1 MPPRKKERNHHL
13 KQMIRDYAQQNVRPA
28 DENNELDIY
37 KEHTM
42 IDLSKNRADVM
53 FLERASTLSRGELET
68 WLRNQ
73 EATEHDSPLEYRLT
87 PYVWCTLK
95 KEEAKKLYVQA
106 RYAEAIEV
114 YKSAMRVY
122 MGADA
127 ELPSPAYIND
137 IYLAIETLDLRRMMD
152 LVACASNIA
161 QCYLKL
167 GKPIEVSSRQCGSAI
182 QRKTKGVPR
191 PQTIDW
197 TVEVEII
204 YIAIRDAAKGFEPSK
219 QTTVMIRLRH

>member
-1 MPPRKKERNHHL
+1 MSSRKRERNFHL

-42 IDLSKNRADVM
+42 IDLNTNRADVM
-53 FLERASTLSRGELET
+53 LLERAGSIPRGELVS
-68 WLRNQ
+68 WLQ
-73 EATEHDSPLEYRLT
+73 DHASTEAARSLPLEHRLT

-114 YKSAMRVY
+114 YMGAMRVY

-127 ELPSPAYIND
+127 ELPSRSYNND
-137 IYLAIETLDLRRMMD
+137 IYLAIETLDLRRMID

-167 GKPIEVSSRQCGSAI
+167 GKLVEVSAQ
-182 QRKTKGVPR
+182 
-191 PQTIDW
+191 
-197 TVEVEII
+197 
-204 YIAIRDAAKGFEPSK
+204 
-219 QTTVMIRLRH
+219 